1 MEDKSNIKSRT
12 VLIELT
18 PENLELLKKAS
29 EKEMRSQRNFI
40 VSSAVKR
47 AKELIR
53 ESNEV

>member
-1 MEDKSNIKSRT
+1 MEDKSNIKSRK